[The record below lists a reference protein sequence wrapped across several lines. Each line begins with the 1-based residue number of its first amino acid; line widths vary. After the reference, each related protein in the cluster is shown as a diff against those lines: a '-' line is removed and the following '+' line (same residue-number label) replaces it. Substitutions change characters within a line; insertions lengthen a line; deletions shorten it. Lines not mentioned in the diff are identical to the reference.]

1 MSRTRQTRVP
11 IQANKVDAK
20 ENFVTVYNS
29 GDGTLKLSKEQARAL
44 GIGISSNEGK
54 IISLWIIKLSSQI
67 KNFVKST
74 SVKIELHSCT
84 ELSRSQIC

>member
-1 MSRTRQTRVP
+1 MP

-54 IISLWIIKLSSQI
+54 IISLWNIKLSSQ
-67 KNFVKST
+67 S
-74 SVKIELHSCT
+74 KISSNQR
-84 ELSRSQIC
+84 LSK